1 MAHCMLLV
9 VTRRVMTLNLIH
21 NLLCGTGLA
30 VLMCFTGALA
40 CLFLTMAAALHAV
53 RVHVRRR

>member
-1 MAHCMLLV
+1 
-9 VTRRVMTLNLIH
+9 MTLNLIH